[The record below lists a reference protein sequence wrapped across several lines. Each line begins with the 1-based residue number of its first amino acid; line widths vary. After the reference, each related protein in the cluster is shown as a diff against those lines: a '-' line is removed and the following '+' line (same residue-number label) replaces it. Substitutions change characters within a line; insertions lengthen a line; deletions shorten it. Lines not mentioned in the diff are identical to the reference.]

1 MGYFLGVSFDS
12 DNQAR
17 ALGTFM
23 MLFFMLTAGGL
34 NNSSTYVPF
43 IQQL

>member
-1 MGYFLGVSFDS
+1 MGYFCGVAFDNDTQS
-12 DNQAR
+12 R
-17 ALGTFM
+17 SMGTFL

-43 IQQL
+43 I

>member
-1 MGYFLGVSFDS
+1 MGYFCGVTFDD

-17 ALGTFM
+17 AMSTFL

-43 IQQL
+43 I